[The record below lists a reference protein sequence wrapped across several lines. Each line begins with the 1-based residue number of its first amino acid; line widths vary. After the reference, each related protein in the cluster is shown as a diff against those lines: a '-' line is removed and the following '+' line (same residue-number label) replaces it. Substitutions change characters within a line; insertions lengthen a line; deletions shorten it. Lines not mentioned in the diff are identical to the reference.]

1 MKKNILFLIESL
13 RDGGSERSI
22 SNVATEIAK
31 KHNVLLVVANG
42 KEKDYDFSGEIIEI
56 KEFISKNP
64 FKRLFGIRKLRKIKK
79 KYNIDISISYLTA
92 YNLYNVLSRYK
103 DKVFI
108 SIRNHLSTKK
118 EGIIARYGTICS
130 NKMADKIICCSKSV
144 EIDQIDNF
152 KANNNKTI
160 VIENYVNEVHYKKN
174 KCKNIIISVGRLT
187 KHKGH
192 EHIIK
197 AMSLVIKK
205 VPDAKLFI
213 LGRGSYKDYLE
224 DLVNKLKLSNNIEFI
239 GYTNDIGNYY
249 NKSKLFVLASDYEG
263 FSNSLLE
270 AMSYSLPVIATNSPG
285 GNSEILSEYY
295 YKTEINKSIH
305 SKYGILIPVFI
316 NEHNTYKITKNER
329 ILAKEIVNLLI
340 NKKDYNYYKNK
351 SFERSKFYSKSIIIK
366 KWFNIIEEE

>member
-1 MKKNILFLIESL
+1 
-13 RDGGSERSI
+13 
-22 SNVATEIAK
+22 
-31 KHNVLLVVANG
+31 
-42 KEKDYDFSGEIIEI
+42 
-56 KEFISKNP
+56 
-64 FKRLFGIRKLRKIKK
+64 
-79 KYNIDISISYLTA
+79 
-92 YNLYNVLSRYK
+92 
-103 DKVFI
+103 
-108 SIRNHLSTKK
+108 
-118 EGIIARYGTICS
+118 
-130 NKMADKIICCSKSV
+130 MADKIICCSKSV

-152 KANNNKTI
+152 KANKNKTI
-160 VIENYVNEVHYKKN
+160 VIENYLNEVHYKKN

-213 LGRGSYKDYLE
+213 LGRGYYKDYLE

-263 FSNSLLE
+263 FSNSLVE

-305 SKYGILIPVFI
+305 SKYGILIPAFI
-316 NEHNTYKITKNER
+316 NEHNIYKITKNER

-351 SFERSKFYSKSIIIK
+351 SFERSKFYSKRKIID
-366 KWFNIIEEE
+366 KWLNIIEEE